1 MMPLT
6 MLNPGESASIVRVG
20 GNEETKRFLENLG
33 FVAGSEVKVISSNEG
48 NIIAQIKESRNGR
61 MTLRDVKVDQTV
73 SVVKLHGEGAT
84 KRRIMD
90 MGITKGTSIYVR
102 KVAPLGDPVEVTVR
116 GYELSL
122 RKADAEMIE
131 VK

>member
-48 NIIAQIKESRNGR
+48 NIIAQIKESR
-61 MTLRDVKVDQTV
+61 VAV
-73 SVVKLHGEGAT
+73 SKGIANKIMVSEERENDF
-84 KRRIMD
+84 KRCE
-90 MGITKGTSIYVR
+90 S
-102 KVAPLGDPVEVTVR
+102 
-116 GYELSL
+116 
-122 RKADAEMIE
+122 
-131 VK
+131 

>member
-48 NIIAQIKESRNGR
+48 NIIAQIKESRVAVSKGIANKI
-61 MTLRDVKVDQTV
+61 MVKEERENDY
-73 SVVKLHGEGAT
+73 
-84 KRRIMD
+84 KRCE
-90 MGITKGTSIYVR
+90 S
-102 KVAPLGDPVEVTVR
+102 
-116 GYELSL
+116 
-122 RKADAEMIE
+122 
-131 VK
+131 

>member
-48 NIIAQIKESRNGR
+48 NIIAQIKESR
-61 MTLRDVKVDQTV
+61 VAV
-73 SVVKLHGEGAT
+73 SKGIANKIMVYEEREYDF
-84 KRRIMD
+84 KRCE
-90 MGITKGTSIYVR
+90 S
-102 KVAPLGDPVEVTVR
+102 
-116 GYELSL
+116 
-122 RKADAEMIE
+122 
-131 VK
+131 

>member
-48 NIIAQIKESRNGR
+48 NIIAQIKESR
-61 MTLRDVKVDQTV
+61 VAV
-73 SVVKLHGEGAT
+73 SKGIANKIMVYEEREKDF
-84 KRRIMD
+84 KRCE
-90 MGITKGTSIYVR
+90 S
-102 KVAPLGDPVEVTVR
+102 
-116 GYELSL
+116 
-122 RKADAEMIE
+122 
-131 VK
+131 

>member
-48 NIIAQIKESRNGR
+48 NIIAQIKESR
-61 MTLRDVKVDQTV
+61 VAV
-73 SVVKLHGEGAT
+73 SKGIANKIMVQEERENDF
-84 KRRIMD
+84 KRCE
-90 MGITKGTSIYVR
+90 S
-102 KVAPLGDPVEVTVR
+102 
-116 GYELSL
+116 
-122 RKADAEMIE
+122 
-131 VK
+131 